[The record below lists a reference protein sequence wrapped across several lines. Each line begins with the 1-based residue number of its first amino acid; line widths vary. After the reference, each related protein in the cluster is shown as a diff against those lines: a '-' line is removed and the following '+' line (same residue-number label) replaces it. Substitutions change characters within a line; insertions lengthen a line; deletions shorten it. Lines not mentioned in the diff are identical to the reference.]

1 MLDNLPVVSIIGQPN
16 VGKSTLINRLTQNRD
31 AIVHSQPMITRDRKY
46 YKTEWNCLEFYVT
59 DTGGIDLQSKE
70 RLSLQIY
77 LQAKKAI
84 DDSDLVIFMVD
95 LKQSLSAKDLEIAE
109 ILRKTNKDI
118 LFVGN
123 KCDSTTSNYY
133 TEDYLTLGFGYPIMV
148 SAVHGL
154 NTGDL
159 LDEIVERIK
168 KNEAISLEIKDSD
181 IANVAILGKP
191 NVGKS
196 TLFNTLIS
204 EERVIVDEVEG
215 TTRDSIDSIIK
226 VNDKTYRFIDTAGIR
241 RDKMREEELEYY
253 SKIRTIRTIERS
265 DVGLIIIDSLEKVTK
280 QDINIVNMCIE
291 KGLSICIVFNKIDI
305 ADREKREELIHSFN
319 QKMYFADF
327 VPFLKISALKKKGI
341 TKIFDYINFLMEER
355 NKKISDNKLT
365 NYFKGLE
372 EESFVF
378 SDSKKFK
385 IKFMRQL
392 KTAPPIFLL
401 FTNMDV
407 SKKKN
412 IKKFVEKKIREE
424 FGFVGSPIILKF
436 KH

>member
-16 VGKSTLINRLTQNRD
+16 VGKSTLINRLTQNKD

-46 YKTEWNCLEFYVT
+46 YLAEWNCMEFYIT

-70 RLSLQIY
+70 RLSLQIF

-95 LKQSLSAKDLEIAE
+95 IKQSLSAKDIEIAE
-109 ILRKTNKDI
+109 ILRKTSKDI

-123 KCDSTTSNYY
+123 KYDSMTSTYY
-133 TEDYLTLGFGYPIMV
+133 TEDYLSLGFGYPIMV
-148 SAVHGL
+148 SAAHGL

-168 KNEAISLEIKDSD
+168 KNEIISSEVKDSD
-181 IANVAILGKP
+181 VANVAILGKP

-204 EERVIVDEVEG
+204 EERVIVDDVEG

-226 VNDKTYRFIDTAGIR
+226 INDKTYRFIDTAGIR
-241 RDKMREEELEYY
+241 RDKRREEELEYY

-280 QDINIVNMCIE
+280 QDINIVNICLE

-305 ADREKREELIHSFN
+305 ADREKREELINSFN

-365 NYFKGLE
+365 NYFKSLE
-372 EESFVF
+372 DESVLFA
-378 SDSKKFK
+378 DSKKFK

>member
-1 MLDNLPVVSIIGQPN
+1 MLDNLPVVTIIGQPN
-16 VGKSTLINRLTQNRD
+16 VGKSTLINRLTQNKD

-46 YKTEWNCLEFYVT
+46 YMTEWNCMEFYIT

-70 RLSLQIY
+70 RLSLQIF

-95 LKQSLSAKDLEIAE
+95 IKQSLSAKDIEIAE

-123 KCDSTTSNYY
+123 KYDSMTSSYY
-133 TEDYLTLGFGYPIMV
+133 TEDYLSLGFGYPVMV
-148 SAVHGL
+148 SAAHGL

-168 KNEAISLEIKDSD
+168 KNEIISSEVKDSN

-204 EERVIVDEVEG
+204 EERVIVDDVEG

-226 VNDKTYRFIDTAGIR
+226 INDKTYRFIDTAGIR
-241 RDKMREEELEYY
+241 RDKRREEELEYY

-280 QDINIVNMCIE
+280 QDINIVNMCLE

-305 ADREKREELIHSFN
+305 ADREKREELINSFN
-319 QKMYFADF
+319 KKMYFADF

-365 NYFKGLE
+365 NYFKSLE
-372 EESFVF
+372 GESVLFA
-378 SDSKKFK
+378 DSKKFK

-412 IKKFVEKKIREE
+412 IKKFVEKKIRGE